1 MSSSLS
7 NDSEAFIADAIAR
20 GAYRTREEV
29 LEAGV
34 ERLRRPDPLIE
45 RLKEGRRQLDEGEF
59 VDFDEAGLRQ
69 FFEQLKERARSAA
82 EAK

>member
-7 NDSEAFIADAIAR
+7 SDSEAFIADAIAR

-34 ERLRRPDPLIE
+34 ELLRRPDPLLE
-45 RLKEGRRQLDEGEF
+45 LLKEGRRQFDKGEY
-59 VDFDEAGLRQ
+59 VDFDEDGLKELG
-69 FFEQLKERARSAA
+69 EQLKERARRAA
-82 EAK
+82 RGG